1 MKIAIIKYNAGNVQ
15 SVTYALQRLGI
26 EPILTDDEQ
35 EIRTMDKVIFP
46 GVGEASTAMYYLR
59 KKGLDQL
66 IPTLRQ
72 PVLGVCL
79 GLQLMCRHTEENNT
93 PCLNIFDIAV
103 KKFDNR
109 MAASNELVKIPHMG
123 WNTITDYK
131 GELLKGLPDKAY
143 VYYVHSYYAQLSDY
157 TIATTEYIHPFSAM
171 LHRDNFY
178 ACQFHPEKS
187 GEAGAAI
194 LANFIGIRERIVVNS
209 DE

>member
-1 MKIAIIKYNAGNVQ
+1 MKIAIVKYNAGNIQ

-35 EIRTMDKVIFP
+35 ELRSMDRVIFP

-59 KKGLDQL
+59 QKGLDQV
-66 IPTLRQ
+66 IPTLTQ

-93 PCLNIFDIAV
+93 DCLNIFDIAV
-103 KKFDNR
+103 KKFDKR
-109 MAASNELVKIPHMG
+109 MATSQELVKIPHMG

-131 GELLKGLPDKAY
+131 SALLNGLPDQAY
-143 VYYVHSYYAQLSDY
+143 VYYVHSYYAELSDF
-157 TIATTEYIHPFSAM
+157 TIATTHYIHPFSAM
-171 LHRDNFY
+171 LHKDNFY

-187 GEAGAAI
+187 SEAGASI
-194 LANFIGIRERIVVNS
+194 LANFIGVRERIAIS
-209 DE
+209 S